1 MVTKLISLFVLLF
14 CTINNV
20 WALPFSGPY
29 AGALIGSSD
38 MNYTSGNQG
47 LAGAAK
53 DEQNRAWYVF
63 AGYQFN
69 RNFAI
74 NTGYL
79 QFGEV
84 KFEGINQVAGAKTD
98 YSQKALEI
106 SGKLIYP
113 LSSVATVYAKGG
125 GAFVNLDRSPNSI
138 AAVYNIP
145 SSDKTKLKPIYGLGF
160 TYEFY
165 PGISGEVAWTEING
179 GDDIETSNF
188 VGIGVNFAIG

>member
-1 MVTKLISLFVLLF
+1 MFKKLILCSLLLTF
-14 CTINNV
+14 TQYAAAI
-20 WALPFSGPY
+20 PFSGPY
-29 AGALIGSSD
+29 AGMLIGASD

-47 LAGAAK
+47 LGGASK
-53 DEQNRAWYVF
+53 NEQNRAWYLF
-63 AGYQFN
+63 AGLQFN
-69 RNFAI
+69 RNFALH
-74 NTGYL
+74 TGYL

-84 KFEGINQVAGAKTD
+84 KFEGINGVSGAKSD
-98 YSQKALEI
+98 YSQKALEVA
-106 SGKLIYP
+106 GKLIYP

-125 GAFVNLDRSPNSI
+125 GAFVNLDRTPNSL
-138 AAVYNIP
+138 ASVTSIP
-145 SSDKTKLKPIYGLGF
+145 SSDKTTIKPVYGLGF